1 MNTQNQPVHWT
12 MPKWAADLILE
23 AITDKLESA
32 AFDRNTRDALV
43 VAARTIKR
51 NANIPVP
58 TPVDSGFDLF
68 RLSKSKEVVDV
79 SPNTLRAY
87 SKQGLPFYQRGKAIF
102 ISKAE
107 LAHFIMY
114 APYQPGE
121 IGQEET

>member
-1 MNTQNQPVHWT
+1 

-23 AITDKLESA
+23 AITDKLEPA

-43 VAARTIKR
+43 VATRTIKR
-51 NANIPVP
+51 NANTPVP
-58 TPVDSGFDLF
+58 TPTDSGFDLF
-68 RLSKSKEVVDV
+68 RLSKSKGVVDV

-114 APYQPGE
+114 APYQPCE
-121 IGQEET
+121 SERDES